1 MFNRTEILAR
11 LNETITRG
19 VPILAAGT
27 SAGLIAK
34 SAAEGGADLLVVYS
48 TGLSRL
54 KGLPTSRIGDSNV
67 NTVNM
72 VDEILNVV
80 DDVPV
85 IGGVEAWDPT
95 NMRLDR
101 LLTRFQD
108 AGFSG
113 VINYPTISTMG
124 ETWRNRRERVGLG
137 FSREV
142 ELIQRARERDIFTMA
157 YVATEEDARRM
168 ARAGVDVLVPHVGAT
183 AGGRVGHETGR
194 TVHQDI
200 EDLNTMVAAAQSQRS
215 DLIFLAHGGKLA
227 EPEDLPAVY
236 ERTPCV
242 GFVGA
247 SSVERI
253 PIERAVYG
261 VVTQFKSHELPN
273 RSAGHQPDLHTLK
286 EEVTHENR

>member
-1 MFNRTEILAR
+1 MFSRTEILAR
-11 LNETITRG
+11 LAETVDSG

-72 VDEILNVV
+72 VEEILNVV

-101 LLTRFQD
+101 LLTKFQD

-142 ELIQRARERDIFTMA
+142 ELIQRARKRDIFTMA
-157 YVATEEDARRM
+157 YVATEDDARRM
-168 ARAGVDVLVPHVGAT
+168 ARAGVDVLVPHVGAS
-183 AGGRVGHETGR
+183 AGGRVGHVTGR
-194 TVHQDI
+194 TIQQDI
-200 EDLNTMVAAAQSQRS
+200 DDLNAMVAAGQSQRS

-236 ERTPCV
+236 ERTACV

-273 RSAGHQPDLHTLK
+273 RPAGQQPGLQILK

>member
-1 MFNRTEILAR
+1 MFSRTEILAR
-11 LNETITRG
+11 LAETVDSG

-34 SAAEGGADLLVVYS
+34 SAAVGGADLLVVYS

-72 VDEILNVV
+72 VEDILNVV

-101 LLTRFQD
+101 LLTKFQD

-142 ELIQRARERDIFTMA
+142 ELIQRAREREIFTMA
-157 YVATEEDARRM
+157 YVATEDDARRM

-194 TVHQDI
+194 TIQQDI
-200 EDLNTMVAAAQSQRS
+200 EDLNTMIAAGQSQRS

-236 ERTPCV
+236 ERTACV

-273 RSAGHQPDLHTLK
+273 RRAGHQPDLHSLN